1 METQLQLQPSYTDE
15 QIAII
20 AQKGLSWKQFGEMAA
35 GLEIQLLED
44 AASLIKRIEKLPTTI
59 EEIQVAEATLKNVS
73 SEYLRLEENRKKV
86 TSTTDKITER
96 FMAPSKSVQPLIVA
110 YRNSIVAVKTTYEK
124 SQLAV
129 KEKVKEITFVKEYLS
144 NQVNAFDA
152 ACKQKIA
159 DKISGSYKWAL
170 ALVGEKPR
178 IHTVDKLSEHIVTV
192 LSHLTVKDFI
202 FNPNTPKL
210 VYLNEQDYADMVAE
224 VNIPTDYVKLFHDDV
239 KEKYSDYETAQEQA
253 EAALRIDKEESAA
266 KERAI
271 AEELKNKNI
280 AAKLDAVAV
289 PIVDKNVVKPLKK
302 SYALSLPENWETS
315 DEAWTVNA
323 RIISACISNWSACIK
338 ETRLKN
344 AGNFS
349 VNHMIKCLEGLKNED
364 NTFEVTGIVWK
375 EVSKL

>member
-1 METQLQLQPSYTDE
+1 METQLQLQPSYTAE

-20 AQKGLSWKQFGEMAA
+20 EQKGLTWKIFGEKSARLSIQIEA
-35 GLEIQLLED
+35 EAVALKKRLE
-44 AASLIKRIEKLPTTI
+44 KHPTTP
-59 EEIQVAEATLKNVS
+59 EEIQVAEVTLKNVKS
-73 SEYLRLEENRKKV
+73 GHSNLEESRKGV
-86 TSTTDKITER
+86 TSVLDKIVAR
-96 FMAPSKSVQPLIVA
+96 FMAPGKDVLS
-110 YRNSIVAVKTTYEK
+110 SIIAFEKATVAVKTTYEK

-253 EAALRIDKEESAA
+253 VEALRIDREEAAA

-349 VNHMIKCLEGLKNED
+349 VNHMIKCLEALKNED